1 MILQKLVDMITN
13 PINEQVAELKKQSE
27 LLIVRRKNLDVKS
40 KELDKRE
47 HDLVQRE
54 LELAKR
60 ESLFS
65 DDVLSTKVTRMATK
79 MSKQITDEYQV
90 RLTHLQQKE
99 AELARS
105 AIESRQQLIQ
115 EWDRL
120 LHAKQD
126 GVVNVANSQLIQ
138 KQCTLVAYEQE
149 MDPEWPPQ

>member
-1 MILQKLVDMITN
+1 M
-13 PINEQVAELKKQSE
+13 
-27 LLIVRRKNLDVKS
+27 LIVRRKNLDVKS

-60 ESLFS
+60 ESLFTE
-65 DDVLSTKVTRMATK
+65 DVLNTKVTRMANK
-79 MSKQITDEYQV
+79 MSKQITDEYQS
-90 RLTHLQQKE
+90 RLTQLQQKE

-126 GVVNVANSQLIQ
+126 GVVN
-138 KQCTLVAYEQE
+138 KQTGDQHAHATQGVFAEQGVE
-149 MDPEWPPQ
+149 DPVWPQQ